1 MEDIEAQRKYSRIMA
16 ERISRIL
23 AGEIE
28 GVDADI
34 RYSYQDK
41 SFRLWWGERGDPNTM
56 ALITF
61 EQMAALNDEELRQVI
76 RSSVIG

>member
-1 MEDIEAQRKYSRIMA
+1 MQDVEAQRKNSRILT

-23 AGEIE
+23 AGDIA

-34 RYSYQDK
+34 RYTYQDGG
-41 SFRLWWGERGDPNTM
+41 FRLWWGERGDPDTT
-56 ALITF
+56 AHITF
-61 EQMAALNDEELRQVI
+61 EQIAALNNEELRQVI

>member
-1 MEDIEAQRKYSRIMA
+1 MEDIEAQRKHSRIMA

-28 GVDADI
+28 GVEADI

-41 SFRLWWGERGDPNTM
+41 SFRLWWGDRGDPDTT

-61 EQMAALNDEELRQVI
+61 EQIAALNDDELRQVI
-76 RSSVIG
+76 RSSVRG